1 MHYSIVFWLF
11 IVSIMGMQAQDM
23 MRFPSA
29 TSKPEAPLPQC
40 LRKASML
47 FEAAPTIKEAPMLRE
62 HARQLLELGQRD
74 YAKDIFERLV
84 VLNREAYGKKDERYI
99 RALVDLAS
107 AYVLLIRYQEA
118 AGLFEEALPS
128 AKAVKGEHSLFYLE
142 VLNEAGFCHSRLQS
156 WGKGFRFFSDAL
168 KIIEKKNL
176 QKSPQHIVVLNNLA
190 ACYENLGQDQ
200 KALSNYQKAL
210 NLAKGKP
217 RLALNIAPNL
227 ADFYIDKGNPEKAL
241 PLLQPYEPLLA
252 KHCLSPSMSTARI
265 WSQYALV
272 HMKLGNFDQA
282 EHCLEQGF
290 VANSLTFE
298 EVDNIPEQAR
308 DLMHNNQF
316 LAVCAQAG
324 LMMYSIE
331 LYKIKYDYGQD
342 LANLEKGYQVV
353 ESMTDFGEKLM
364 GSYLS
369 EANKLILFRLG
380 ASILF
385 DRSLYYA
392 YNLYQQTKDKKYLE
406 DAFFYSERSKS
417 TLLTHALRSK
427 DQQTLLELPEEIV
440 TNKRAYIKQFKNLQ
454 KAKIEAPTLAQ
465 RDKIQQEIN
474 ELNVKIERF
483 KDEVKRKYPDYYQH
497 RYEQSLTS
505 LQDVQ
510 NFLATDNKALVE
522 YAIGVQ
528 YNYAFLVTKESIR
541 MIELKFDPKELA
553 AQTQELRTALTDYDF
568 VVKQKEQSRAAYEQA
583 ARYFYT
589 TFAKQLVDLTT
600 INQPLVIVPDQQ
612 LAHVPFE
619 TFLTT
624 EPTTKGDLADLPYLI
639 KRNPISYSYSATIL
653 LNQVSRKS
661 NRVVPEKGVLAF
673 AASYPEVGPNSFSH
687 QRGGDL
693 GILREGLSPLPGAK
707 EEVDLM
713 EQHLW
718 GAFFNGQTASEEN
731 FKAEASKYNIIHLA
745 MHGIL
750 NPSYPILSSLVFT
763 EDSSEV
769 EDNFL
774 RAYEIAQMDLNAD
787 LVVLSACETGYG
799 KFQQGEGV
807 MSLAHSFAYAGA
819 SSVLMSL
826 WQVNDLSTKA
836 IMKDYYINLAKLNS
850 KEKALQQAKL
860 DYMENQEGSILSHPA
875 FWAAFVQTG
884 DTAPMELVTKTGK
897 TFRQMHYMMTG
908 LFLLLVLGV
917 GYGLYRG
924 FKKRRAA

>member
-1 MHYSIVFWLF
+1 
-11 IVSIMGMQAQDM
+11 M

-29 TSKPEAPLPQC
+29 TSKPDAPLPQC

-47 FEAAPTIKEAPMLRE
+47 FESAPTIEDAPMLRE

-84 VLNREAYGKKDERYI
+84 VLNREAYDKKDERYV

-118 AGLFEEALPS
+118 AGLFEEAIPS
-128 AKAVKGEHSLFYLE
+128 AKAIKGANSLFYLE
-142 VLNEAGFCHSRLQS
+142 VLNDAGFCHSRLQN

-168 KIIEKKNL
+168 KIIEERMM
-176 QKSPQHIVVLNNLA
+176 QKSDQHIVLLNNLA
-190 ACYENLGQDQ
+190 ACYQHLNQADKAIRYYQE
-200 KALSNYQKAL
+200 ALS
-210 NLAKGKP
+210 LAKNKP
-217 RLALNIAPNL
+217 RLGLNIAPNL
-227 ADFYIDKGNPEKAL
+227 AEVYIHTGATTKAL
-241 PLLQPYEPLLA
+241 PLIARYEPLLA
-252 KHCLSPSMSTARI
+252 KHCLSPSMGTARI
-265 WSQYALV
+265 WTQYAQV
-272 HMKLGNFDQA
+272 HMKMENFDAA
-282 EHCLEQGF
+282 EHCLQKGF
-290 VANSLTFE
+290 VANSLVFTT
-298 EVDNIPEQAR
+298 VNDLPEQAEA
-308 DLMHNNQF
+308 LMHNNQF

-324 LMMYSIE
+324 LMMTSIE
-331 LYKIKYDYGQD
+331 LYKTRYEKTQE
-342 LANLEKGYQVV
+342 LVHLEKGYKIVQ
-353 ESMTDFGEKLM
+353 SMTRFGEKLM

-380 ASILF
+380 AAILF

-392 YNLYQQTKDKKYLE
+392 FHLHQQTNDQKYVE

-427 DQQTLLELPEEIV
+427 DQQNLLELPIDIV
-440 TNKRAYIKQFKNLQ
+440 TTNKAYVKQFKHLQ
-454 KAKIEAPTLAQ
+454 KSKIEAPTLAL
-465 RDKIQQEIN
+465 RDKVQQEIN

-483 KDEVKRKYPDYYQH
+483 KDEVKKKYPDYYEH
-497 RYEQSLTS
+497 RYEQALTNLS
-505 LQDVQ
+505 AIQT
-510 NFLATDNKALVE
+510 FLSKGDKAMLE

-528 YNYAFLVTKESIR
+528 YNYAFLVTKSSIN
-541 MIELKFDPKELA
+541 MMELKFDPKEFA

-568 VVKQKEQSRAAYEQA
+568 VVKQKEQSQPAYEVA
-583 ARYFYT
+583 AHYFYK
-589 TFAKQLVDLTT
+589 TFTKELVELTAV
-600 INQPLVIVPDQQ
+600 NQPLIIVPDQQ
-612 LAHVPFE
+612 LGHLPFE
-619 TFLTT
+619 TFLTE
-624 EPTTKGDLADLPYLI
+624 EPAANTALAALPYLL

-653 LNQVSRKS
+653 LNQVNRKTK
-661 NRVVPEKGVLAF
+661 RVVPEKGVLAF
-673 AASYPEVGPNSFSH
+673 AASYPAVEPNSFSH

-693 GILREGLSPLPGAK
+693 GILREGLAPLPGAK
-707 EEVDLM
+707 QEVELM
-713 EQHLW
+713 QEHLW
-718 GAFFNGQTASEEN
+718 GAFFNGNTASEKN
-731 FKAEASKYNIIHLA
+731 FKSEASKYNIIHLA

-826 WQVNDLSTKA
+826 WQVNDLSTTA
-836 IMKDYYINLAKLNS
+836 IMKAYYTNLAQFDS
-850 KEKALQQAKL
+850 KEQALQKAKL
-860 DYMENQEGSILSHPA
+860 DYMEAQDGSILSHPA

-897 TFRQMHYMMTG
+897 TFRQMHYLLTG
-908 LFLLLVLGV
+908 GVLLLVFGV
-917 GYGLYRG
+917 GFVFYRRS
-924 FKKRRAA
+924 KNRKAA

>member
-1 MHYSIVFWLF
+1 MHYSLIFWFFIISIVG
-11 IVSIMGMQAQDM
+11 IQAQDM

-29 TSKPEAPLPQC
+29 TSRPEAPLPQC

-47 FEAAPTIKEAPMLRE
+47 FESAPTIKEAPMLRE

-84 VLNREAYGKKDERYI
+84 VLNRETYGKKDERYI

-107 AYVLLIRYQEA
+107 AYVLLVRYQEA

-128 AKAVKGEHSLFYLE
+128 AKAVKGVNSLFYLE

-156 WGKGFRFFSDAL
+156 WGKGFRFFKDAL
-168 KIIEKKNL
+168 EIIEQKNL
-176 QKSPQHIVVLNNLA
+176 QNSPQHLVVLNNLA
-190 ACYENLGQDQ
+190 ACYQNLGQPK
-200 KALSNYQKAL
+200 KALDYYQKAL
-210 NLAKGKP
+210 HLANNKP
-217 RLALNIAPNL
+217 KLALNIAPNL
-227 ADFYIDKGNPEKAL
+227 ADLYLTTGTTEKAL
-241 PLLQPYEPLLA
+241 PLLQKYEPQIA
-252 KHCLSPSMSTARI
+252 KHCLSPSMGTARI
-265 WSQYALV
+265 WTQYCLV
-272 HMKLGNFDQA
+272 YMKLGKFEKA
-282 EHCLEQGF
+282 EECLKKGF

-298 EVDNIPEQAR
+298 EVNNIPAQAE

-331 LYKIKYDYGQD
+331 LYKTKYDYSQE
-342 LANLEKGYQVV
+342 LAHLEQGYQIVQ
-353 ESMTDFGEKLM
+353 SMTRFGEKLM

-440 TNKRAYIKQFKNLQ
+440 ATRKQYIQQFKNLQ

-465 RDKIQQEIN
+465 REKVQQEIN

-483 KDEVKRKYPDYYQH
+483 KDQVKREYPDYYQH
-497 RYEQSLTS
+497 RYEQGLTN

-510 NFLATDNKALVE
+510 DFLKVNNKALIE
-522 YAIGVQ
+522 YAIGVH
-528 YNYAFLVTKESIR
+528 YNYAFLVTSESIR
-541 MIELKFDPKELA
+541 MIELKFDSKEFA

-583 ARYFYT
+583 ARYFYS
-589 TFAKQLVDLTT
+589 TFAQQLVELTT
-600 INQPLVIVPDQQ
+600 INQPLIIVPDQQ

-619 TFLTT
+619 TFLTAA
-624 EPTTKGDLADLPYLI
+624 PAKGDLADLPYLI

-661 NRVVPEKGVLAF
+661 KRVAPEKGVLAF
-673 AASYPEVGPNSFSH
+673 AASYPEIGPNSFSH

-707 EEVDLM
+707 EEVELM
-713 EQHLW
+713 QKHLW
-718 GAFFNGQTASEEN
+718 GAFYNGQTASEQN
-731 FKAEASKYNIIHLA
+731 FKTEAGKYNIIHLA

-763 EDSSEV
+763 EDSSAI

-774 RAYEIAQMDLNAD
+774 RAYEIAQLDLNAD

-836 IMKDYYINLAKLNS
+836 IMKDYYINLAQFNS

-860 DYMENQEGSILSHPA
+860 DYMEAQEGSILSHPA

-897 TFRQMHYMMTG
+897 TFREMHYMMTG
-908 LFLLLVLGV
+908 LFLLLVIGV

-924 FKKRRAA
+924 FKKRKEAA